1 MGYSIRIEIKETFDD
16 GETNSHTQ
24 HVYNNDEVL
33 TLDRVKDTMYYAL
46 LGAGFTYVSDV
57 IVETKGT

>member
-16 GETNSHTQ
+16 GETNSHNQ
-24 HVYNNDEVL
+24 YVYNNDEVL